1 MGKVVLLPVYGLA
14 SKCVVSPV
22 VPTGMAL
29 EKKLGGYVFPLRLAL
44 SLLLIAINHLQC
56 HPINASQASGH
67 SELPHQNVCLRDELE
82 LPNNE
87 QL

>member
-44 SLLLIAINHLQC
+44 SLLLIALQR
-56 HPINASQASGH
+56 HPIHASQASRH